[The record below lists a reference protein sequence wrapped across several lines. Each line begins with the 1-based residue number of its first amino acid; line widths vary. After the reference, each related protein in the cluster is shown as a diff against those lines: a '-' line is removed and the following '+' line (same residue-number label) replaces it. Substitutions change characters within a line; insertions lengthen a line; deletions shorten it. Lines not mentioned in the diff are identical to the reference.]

1 VDRAEESGARYD
13 ARASM
18 ELSFIV
24 ALQSLPPRQRAV
36 LVLGDVLG
44 FEAAEIA
51 GFLDTSEWWV
61 ERALDAAR
69 AALLGVG
76 VGPGRERTPAPGSP
90 EERELVDRFTSA
102 FMNGDAQGVAAVLT
116 RDAWAGA
123 ARFFATARAD
133 RFRLVRTRANTQPAL
148 ACYLADLRAPLWRAY
163 GLMVLTLDGER
174 IAAITGFPDT
184 RVFQHFGLPRT
195 LHG

>member
-1 VDRAEESGARYD
+1 
-13 ARASM
+13 M

-36 LVLGDVLG
+36 LVLSDVLG
-44 FEAAEIA
+44 FEAGEVA
-51 GFLDTSEWWV
+51 GVLETSEWWV

-69 AALLGVG
+69 TALAKAGT
-76 VGPGRERTPAPGSP
+76 GPGRARTPPPGSP
-90 EERELVDRFTSA
+90 EERELVDRFMAA
-102 FMNGDAQGVAAVLT
+102 FMSGDAQGVAAVLT
-116 RDAWAGA
+116 RDAWAAA

-163 GLMVLTLDGER
+163 GLMVLTLEGER

-184 RVFQHFGLPRT
+184 RV
-195 LHG
+195 